1 MGSREIFSFY
11 NFVFYITESAG
22 MKSDR
27 RTFIK
32 NAAAV
37 AAASVIPF
45 EAFSIGRGGVSANDK
60 IRVALVG
67 GNSMGW
73 SDLTSFLKNK
83 EVECVALCDIDKNIL
98 TNRTNELLKLGLPKP
113 QLYVD
118 YRLMLENKDID
129 AVIIGTPDHWH
140 CLIFVNSLEAGKH
153 VYVEKPIGNSIAEI
167 NIMQKA
173 AKKYSKIVQV
183 GQWQRS
189 QPHFVD
195 AINYVKSGKLGR
207 IRVCKAWSFVDWKSA
222 VPKIPDSAVP
232 AGVDYNMWLGPAPK
246 RPFNKNRF
254 HFTWRWYWEYGNG
267 LMTDWGVHLID
278 YILYGMGKSIPESVM
293 AIGGKYAF
301 PEDDMVTPDTMT
313 AVYDFKDFTMI
324 WEHTIGIGLG
334 NWKRPHGM
342 AYTGENG
349 TLVLDRNGWEVIPE
363 KQKIEAV
370 PLQKNVG
377 SGLDI
382 HVKNFLDCMQ
392 NNTPQKLN
400 AGIDVGRNVALVAQM
415 GNVAYR
421 SGEKVKWDNA
431 KQQFTSATANK
442 FIVPQYN
449 NGWTLPKY

>member
-1 MGSREIFSFY
+1 MSS
-11 NFVFYITESAG
+11 T
-22 MKSDR
+22 R
-27 RTFIK
+27 RDFIK
-32 NAAAV
+32 T
-37 AAASVIPF
+37 ASVLAAGSVLPLNTLS
-45 EAFSIGRGGVSANDK
+45 EVRPGVAPADK
-60 IRVALVG
+60 IRVGLIGA
-67 GNSMGW
+67 NSQGFA
-73 SDLTSFLKNK
+73 DLTSLLKNP
-83 EVECVALCDIDKNIL
+83 EVECLAMCDIDRNVL
-98 TNRTNELLKLGLPKP
+98 TNRTNDLIKLGFQKPK
-113 QLYVD
+113 LYVD
-118 YRLMLENKDID
+118 YRKMLEDKNID

-140 CLIFVNSLEAGKH
+140 CLIFVAALEAGKH

-173 AKKYSKIVQV
+173 VQKHGKIVQV

-207 IRVCKAWSFVDWKSA
+207 IRTCKAWSYVDWKGA
-222 VPKIPDSAVP
+222 VPKVDDSRVP
-232 AGVDYNMWLGPAPK
+232 EGVDYDMWLGPAPK

-278 YILYGMGKSIPESVM
+278 YILYGMGKTIPASVM

-301 PEDDMVTPDTMT
+301 PDDDMVTPDTMT

-342 AYTGENG
+342 SYIGENG
-349 TLVLDRNGWEVIPE
+349 TLVLDRNGWEVVPE
-363 KQKIEAV
+363 KTRLEAIPV
-370 PLQKNVG
+370 QKNVG
-377 SGLDI
+377 NGLDI
-382 HVKNFLDCMQ
+382 HTKNFIDCIK

-400 AGIDVGRNVALVAQM
+400 AGIDIGRNVALVAQM
-415 GNVAYR
+415 GNVAFR
-421 SGEKVKWDNA
+421 TGEKVSWDDS
-431 KQQFTSATANK
+431 KQSFTTSAPNK
-442 FIVPQYN
+442 LIVPEYH

>member
-1 MGSREIFSFY
+1 MASS
-11 NFVFYITESAG
+11 
-22 MKSDR
+22 R

-32 NAAAV
+32 TAAV
-37 AAASVIPF
+37 MAAGSVIPF
-45 EAFSIGRGGVSANDK
+45 ESFSIGRSGISANDK
-60 IRVALVG
+60 VRVALVG

-83 EVECVALCDIDKNIL
+83 EVECVALCDIDKNVL
-98 TNRTNELLKLGLPKP
+98 TNRTNDLLKMGLPKP
-113 QLYVD
+113 KLYVD
-118 YRLMLENKDID
+118 YRKMLENKDID
-129 AVIIGTPDHWH
+129 VVIIGTPDHWH
-140 CLIFVNSLEAGKH
+140 CMIFVNSLEAGKH

-167 NIMQKA
+167 NIMHAA
-173 AKKYSKIVQV
+173 AKKYGKIVQV

-207 IRVCKAWSFVDWKSA
+207 IRTCKAWSFVDWKGP
-222 VPKIPDSAVP
+222 VPKVADSPVPD
-232 AGVDYNMWLGPAPK
+232 GVDYDMWLGMAPK

-293 AIGGKYAF
+293 AIGGKYAY
-301 PEDDMVTPDTMT
+301 PDDDMNTPDTMT

-334 NWKRPHGM
+334 NWQRPHGM

-363 KQKIEAV
+363 KKKIEAV
-370 PLQKNVG
+370 PVQKNTGV
-377 SGLDI
+377 GLDL
-382 HVKNFLDCMQ
+382 HTRNFLDCLK

-415 GNVAYR
+415 GNIAYR
-421 SGEKVKWDNA
+421 SGEKVRWDNA
-431 KQQFTSATANK
+431 KQQFTSSTANK
-442 FIVPQYN
+442 FIVPEYH
-449 NGWTLPKY
+449 NGWNLPKY